1 MLLWTC
7 SSGPIECGFDNS
19 ASNFLLN
26 FQVPLLNTW
35 KTFEKTFETEIFPL
49 NFCSVRLTWDFDTQ
63 G

>member
-19 ASNFLLN
+19 ASTFLPN

-35 KTFEKTFETEIFPL
+35 KSFEKTFAPENFSL
-49 NFCSVRLTWDFDTQ
+49 NFALYA
-63 G
+63 